1 MWHYGV
7 CESYHVSVGL
17 CKAHRRARSSR
28 KFEFLCPRRAYV
40 VQRQNSNWGGGYRLS
55 RQYSVHVRTLGMIKL
70 HL

>member
-40 VQRQNSNWGGGYRLS
+40 VQRQNSNWGWGTDYLDNIV
-55 RQYSVHVRTLGMIKL
+55 YMYEHLG
-70 HL
+70 